1 MIKILM
7 DINYLKGRKIGITAL
22 DLEQLE
28 HRGIAAVTK
37 SLIKLLNKYGAEIY
51 LITGLGSRRT
61 GILSK
66 IFTSKKLL
74 KEIYIS
80 DILSTLQ
87 GGINYREKFNKDIP
101 YKIKLIIILIIKILK
116 LFFENFKINYELF
129 EINNSHKFINIYDKR
144 LEYIKDVKGLIVAKN
159 IFELCRLRSMRIL
172 PRTPKLSINKNELDL
187 IIASSPLSLRNKSK
201 EQSNLIQLIHDAIP
215 IQVSKH
221 PEDPITFYNKLK
233 DAHIYSPCLYV
244 SKESKRIVR
253 EILEIKNKQCRT
265 NDILYPLPSLSLE
278 LLNEAKNIKKIR
290 SIDKPFILF
299 NSSIVDR
306 KRVENAISYFNKSTL
321 NDNNFIFCIAGKLH
335 NNKYCE
341 YIKDLCKENKN
352 IFLLDY
358 VNDLEKVWLF
368 LNSSLLISTSS
379 AEGFGVPVLDALSI
393 NLPCLATNLP
403 TYQEIKALRSNSK
416 LTLLNQNQ
424 DLDWIKNL
432 NSVKKFNLEESE
444 KKLER
449 IDNFKNFLSKLEN
462 QILININS
470 YLN

>member
-233 DAHIYSPCLYV
+233 DAHRYSPCLYV

-253 EILEIKNKQCRT
+253 EILELKNTQYRT